1 MNFDFTE
8 DQLIIQESA
17 REFAQAEIAPS
28 SVQRDI
34 NAEFPAEIIKKL
46 GELGF
51 MGMIVSPKYGGAGL
65 DTISYVLALIEIC
78 KVDAS
83 VGVIM
88 SVNNS
93 LVCAGLEKYGSDY
106 IKENFLTPLAK
117 GEKLG
122 AFALSEPEA
131 GSDATQQ
138 KTTAEKKDEYYILN
152 GMKNWITN
160 GKNADYYLVMAATD
174 KEKGHHGIST
184 IVVEKGTEGFGQGK
198 KEDKLGIRSSDTC
211 SLTFENCKVPVK
223 NLVWEEG
230 KGFNF
235 AMNILNGG
243 RIGIAAQAIGIAEAS
258 LEASIKYSKERKA
271 FGTEISNFQAIQFKL
286 SDMSVKVNAAKM
298 LIFKAAALK
307 DKGEKYFKE
316 AAMAKLYASKI
327 AVECALDAIQIHGG
341 YGYVREYLVER
352 YLRDAKI
359 TEIYEGTSE
368 IQKMVIARAILDE
381 VTRG

>member
-8 DQLIIQESA
+8 DQLMIQQSA
-17 REFAQAEIAPS
+17 KEFAEAEIAPS
-28 SVQRDI
+28 AVQRDI
-34 NAEFPAEIIKKL
+34 KAEFPSNIVKKL

-51 MGMIVSPKYGGAGL
+51 LGMMVPPEYGGAGL
-65 DTISYVLALIEIC
+65 DTISYVLAMIEIS

-93 LVCAGLEKYGSDY
+93 LVCHGLEEYGSDY
-106 IKENFLTPLAK
+106 IKQNYLIPLAK

-131 GSDATQQ
+131 GSDATKQ
-138 KTTAEKKDEYYILN
+138 KTTADKDGDYYVIN
-152 GMKNWITN
+152 GIKNWTTN
-160 GKNADYYLVMAATD
+160 GTSADYFLVIATTD

-184 IVVEKGTEGFGQGK
+184 LLVEKGTPGFDHGK
-198 KEDKLGIRSSDTC
+198 KEDKLGIRSSDTS
-211 SLTFENCKVPVK
+211 SLTFENCRVPAK

-235 AMNILNGG
+235 AMNTLNGG

-258 LEASIKYSKERKA
+258 FEAALKYSKQRKA
-271 FGTEISNFQAIQFKL
+271 FGVSIASFQAIQFKL
-286 SDMSVKVNAAKM
+286 ADMAVKIDAAKLLTLNAAV
-298 LIFKAAALK
+298 LK
-307 DKGEKYFKE
+307 DAEKKYYKE
-316 AAMAKLYASKI
+316 AAMAKLYSSKI
-327 AVECALDAIQIHGG
+327 AVECALEAVQIHGG

-368 IQKMVIARAILDE
+368 IQNIVIARALLDA
-381 VTRG
+381 